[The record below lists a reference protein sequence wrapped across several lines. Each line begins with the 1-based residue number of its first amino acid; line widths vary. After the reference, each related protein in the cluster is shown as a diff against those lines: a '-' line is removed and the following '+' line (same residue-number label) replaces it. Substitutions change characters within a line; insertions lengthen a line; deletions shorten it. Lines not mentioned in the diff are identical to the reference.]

1 MQVNSM
7 IIYNSIGEYASLLIA
22 GLLLFVML
30 YTKPKKSYVY
40 RYIFLGNIWAIFA
53 IIIQIIILHI
63 ANDPGE
69 SFNKTLFMTLLI
81 LFTLAYNGVL
91 YYIFSYVNMMSTQ
104 RRRQRREFLMM
115 YTALSVCYI
124 IALVVDIA
132 VSGLYVMSL
141 NGIDIAHFTRF
152 YCIAGIITCIIC
164 FYASVTNRPNISRVI
179 WHTVCIIVP
188 TEIIILCAQI
198 YCISTNHTVFSGL
211 TYVPV
216 FTLAFLLFHNIPYD
230 EQSGCQSINA
240 LDEFLKKNAGRKR
253 FYLMYAEFRMPTA
266 DNFINEN
273 DDEIMY
279 IGLNACRAIEN
290 ISPKI
295 TMYRLENE
303 KFVNIINCSDKK
315 EAKKYADQIRGVYD
329 GVKAELKV
337 PFNYLMIVEEVTSE
351 LDRPLKVRE
360 FNEYISKRFKDQN
373 SSYYYVA
380 KPEDMDSFANVYD
393 ITVALKDIRNRLN
406 LDDERVQVFAQPIY
420 SVEEGAFRVAEALM
434 RLKVGDKMYTPDMFI
449 PIAESGGC
457 VHALTCIILNKVCRA
472 VESLEEYY
480 DFDAI
485 SINVSSK
492 ELSHKSMYQDYLD
505 IIEKYDFDVSK
516 IRMEITETAM
526 FENYEQANTNMKIL
540 NQAGI
545 QLYLDDFGTGYS
557 SLERIMNCPVKTI
570 KFDKSILYKSL
581 DDDRMDDILTYMIE
595 VLKKNGFIT
604 LVEGV
609 EDESQNQYSVKRGFD
624 YIQGYHY
631 AKPEPIEE
639 LKKYFNRKSAF

>member
-1 MQVNSM
+1 M
-7 IIYNSIGEYASLLIA
+7 IVYNSIGEYSSLLLA

-30 YTKPKKSYVY
+30 YTKPRKTYVY
-40 RYIFLGNIWAIFA
+40 RYIFVGNIWAIFS
-53 IIIQIIILHI
+53 IILQIVILHM
-63 ANDPGE
+63 ASNPGDSFDPRI
-69 SFNKTLFMTLLI
+69 FMALLI
-81 LFTLAYNGVL
+81 LFIMAYNGVL
-91 YYIFSYVNMMSTQ
+91 YYIFSYVNMMSTL
-104 RRRQRREFLMM
+104 RRRQRKEFLLM
-115 YTALSVCYI
+115 YTALSTVYI

-132 VSGLYVMSL
+132 ASGLYELTL
-141 NGIDIAHFTRF
+141 NGIDITHFTRF
-152 YCIAGIITCIIC
+152 YCVAGIVTCVIC
-164 FYASVTNRPNISRVI
+164 FYASVTNRPHISRVI

-188 TEIIILCAQI
+188 ADIFILLAQI
-198 YCISTNHTVFSGL
+198 FCINRNYTVFSGI

-230 EQSGCQSINA
+230 EQSGCQSVNA
-240 LDEFLKKNAGRKR
+240 LDEFLKKHVGRKK
-253 FYLMYAEFRMPTA
+253 FFLMYAEFRMPTA
-266 DNFINEN
+266 DNFIHEN

-279 IGLNACRAIEN
+279 IGLNACRSIEG
-290 ISPKI
+290 ISNKI
-295 TMYRLENE
+295 TMYRLDSE

-315 EAKKYADQIRGVYD
+315 EALKYADQIRAVYD

-337 PFNYLMIVEEVTSE
+337 PFNYLIVVEEVTPE
-351 LDRPLKVRE
+351 LDDPTKVRE
-360 FNEYISKRFKDQN
+360 LNEFIAKRFKDQN
-373 SSYYYVA
+373 SSYYYVL
-380 KPEDMDSFANVYD
+380 KPEDMSSFGDVYN
-393 ITVALKDIRNRLN
+393 ITVALKDIRNRLD
-406 LDDERVQVFAQPIY
+406 LDDERVQVYAQPIY

-434 RLKVGDKMYTPDMFI
+434 RLKVGDKLYSPDMFI

-492 ELSHKSMYQDYLD
+492 ELSHKTMYQDYLD
-505 IIEKYDFDVSK
+505 IIERYDFDVSK

-526 FENYEQANTNMKIL
+526 FENYEQANRNMVIL
-540 NQAGI
+540 NKAGI

-570 KFDKSILYKSL
+570 KFDKTILYKSL
-581 DDDRMDDILTYMIE
+581 DDNRMDDILTYMIE

-631 AKPEPIEE
+631 AKPGPIED
-639 LKKYFNRKSAF
+639 LKKYFNRKTSF

>member
-1 MQVNSM
+1 MQVNSV
-7 IIYNSIGEYASLLIA
+7 IVYNSIGEYASLLIA

-30 YTKPKKSYVY
+30 YTKPRKTYVY
-40 RYIFLGNIWAIFA
+40 RYLFRGTIWSIGA
-53 IIIQIIILHI
+53 IILQIAILVM
-63 ANDPGE
+63 ASNPEGCFDP
-69 SFNKTLFMTLLI
+69 KVFMVLLI
-81 LFTLAYNGVL
+81 MFLMAYNGIL
-91 YYIFSYVNMMSTQ
+91 YHIFSYVNMMSIVRRKQ
-104 RRRQRREFLMM
+104 RKEFILM
-115 YTALSVCYI
+115 YTALSTVYI
-124 IALVVDIA
+124 IALVVDLVA
-132 VSGLYVMSL
+132 SGLYEMGL
-141 NGIDIAHFTRF
+141 NGIDISHFTRF
-152 YCIAGIITCIIC
+152 YCIAGIVTCLIC
-164 FYASVTNRPNISRVI
+164 FYASVSNRPHISRVI

-188 TEIIILCAQI
+188 TEIMILIAQILCV
-198 YCISTNHTVFSGL
+198 STNHTVFSGL

-216 FTLAFLLFHNIPYD
+216 FTLAFLLFHNVPYD
-230 EQSGCQSINA
+230 AQSGCQSVNA
-240 LDEFLKKNAGRKR
+240 LDEFLKKNTGRRK

-266 DNFINEN
+266 DNFIHEN

-279 IGLNACRAIEN
+279 IGLNACRAIEG
-290 ISPKI
+290 ISSKV

-303 KFVNIINCSDKK
+303 KFVNIINCSDEKQ
-315 EAKKYADQIRGVYD
+315 AKKYADQIRGVYD

-337 PFNYLMIVEEVTSE
+337 PFNYIIIVEEVTPE
-351 LDRPLKVRE
+351 LDSPTKVRE
-360 FNEYISKRFKDQN
+360 LNEFIAKRFKDQN
-373 SSYYYVA
+373 SSYYYIT
-380 KPEDMDSFANVYD
+380 KPEDMAGFADIYD
-393 ITVALKDIRNRLN
+393 ITVALKDIRNRLD
-406 LDDERVQVFAQPIY
+406 LDDERVKVYAQPIY
-420 SVEEGAFRVAEALM
+420 SVEDGAFRVAEALM
-434 RLKVGDKMYTPDMFI
+434 RLKVGDKVYSPDMFI

-480 DFDAI
+480 EFDAI

-492 ELSHKSMYQDYLD
+492 ELSHKTMYQDYLD
-505 IIEKYDFDVSK
+505 IIERYDFDVSK

-526 FENYEQANTNMKIL
+526 FENYEQANINMTIL
-540 NQAGI
+540 NKAGI

-581 DDDRMDDILTYMIE
+581 DDDRMDDILSYMIE

-631 AKPEPIEE
+631 AKPGPIED

>member
-1 MQVNSM
+1 MSSM

-30 YTKPKKSYVY
+30 YTNPKKSYVY

-63 ANDPGE
+63 ASNPG
-69 SFNKTLFMTLLI
+69 SLFNPTLFMTLLI
-81 LFTLAYNGVL
+81 LFALAYNGVL
-91 YYIFSYVNMMSTQ
+91 YYIFSYVNMMSIQ
-104 RRRQRREFLMM
+104 RRRQRREFLLM
-115 YTALSVCYI
+115 YTALSACYI

-132 VSGLYVMSL
+132 VSGLYEMTL

-152 YCIAGIITCIIC
+152 YCIAGMVTCIIC
-164 FYASVTNRPNISRVI
+164 FYASVTNRTNISRVI

-230 EQSGCQSINA
+230 EQSGCRSINA
-240 LDEFLKKNAGRKR
+240 LDDFLKKNTGRRK

-279 IGLNACRAIEN
+279 IGLSACRAIEG
-290 ISPKI
+290 ISPKV

-303 KFVNIINCSDKK
+303 KFVNIINCSDEKQ
-315 EAKKYADQIRGVYD
+315 AKKYADQIRGVYD

-337 PFNYLMIVEEVTSE
+337 PFNYIIIVEEVTPE
-351 LDRPLKVRE
+351 LDGPLKVRE
-360 FNEYISKRFKDQN
+360 LNEYICKRFKDQN

-380 KPEDMDSFANVYD
+380 KPEDMASFSDVYD

-406 LDDERVQVFAQPIY
+406 LDDERVQVYAQPIY
-420 SVEEGAFRVAEALM
+420 SVEEGAFKVAEALM

-492 ELSHKSMYQDYLD
+492 ELSHKTMYQDYLD
-505 IIEKYDFDVSK
+505 IIERYDFDVSK

-526 FENYEQANTNMKIL
+526 FENYEQASTNMKIL

-570 KFDKSILYKSL
+570 KFDKTILYKSL
-581 DDDRMDDILTYMIE
+581 DDDRMDDILSYMIE

-609 EDESQNQYSVKRGFD
+609 EDESQNQYSVNRGFD

-639 LKKYFNRKSAF
+639 LKKYFSRKNSF

>member
-1 MQVNSM
+1 M

-30 YTKPKKSYVY
+30 YTNPKKSYVY

-63 ANDPGE
+63 ASNPG
-69 SFNKTLFMTLLI
+69 SLFNPTLFMTLLI
-81 LFTLAYNGVL
+81 LFALAYNGVL
-91 YYIFSYVNMMSTQ
+91 YYIFSYVNMMSIQ
-104 RRRQRREFLMM
+104 RRRQRREFLLM
-115 YTALSVCYI
+115 YTALSACYI

-132 VSGLYVMSL
+132 VSGLYEMTL

-152 YCIAGIITCIIC
+152 YCIAGMVTCIIC
-164 FYASVTNRPNISRVI
+164 FYASVTNRTNISRVI

-230 EQSGCQSINA
+230 EQSGCRSINA
-240 LDEFLKKNAGRKR
+240 LDDFLKKNTGRRK

-279 IGLNACRAIEN
+279 IGLSACRAIEG
-290 ISPKI
+290 ISPKV

-303 KFVNIINCSDKK
+303 KFVNIINCSDEKQ
-315 EAKKYADQIRGVYD
+315 AKKYADQIRGVYD

-337 PFNYLMIVEEVTSE
+337 PFNYIIIVEEVTPE
-351 LDRPLKVRE
+351 LDGPLKVRE
-360 FNEYISKRFKDQN
+360 LNEYICKRFKDQN

-380 KPEDMDSFANVYD
+380 KPEDMASFSDVYD

-406 LDDERVQVFAQPIY
+406 LDDERVQVYAQPIY
-420 SVEEGAFRVAEALM
+420 SVEEGAFKVAEALM

-492 ELSHKSMYQDYLD
+492 ELSHKTMYQDYLD
-505 IIEKYDFDVSK
+505 IIERYDFDVSK

-526 FENYEQANTNMKIL
+526 FENYEQASTNMKIL

-570 KFDKSILYKSL
+570 KFDKTILYKSL
-581 DDDRMDDILTYMIE
+581 DDDRMDDILSYMIE

-609 EDESQNQYSVKRGFD
+609 EDESQNQYSVNRGFD

-639 LKKYFNRKSAF
+639 LKKYFSRKNSF